1 MRRLIGLM
9 LLAMAP
15 IAGAM
20 NSQLGVSIGRA
31 MDSHE
36 TDVVRLA
43 YRHALGRDEQ
53 SWWWWPRQ
61 IELGAGIWRLPD
73 LAGRTRRYDVNLTP
87 IWRIEYSLNYF
98 EAGIGLHFLSHT
110 INNNTHRLPSS
121 LQFGSHLGT
130 GLSFDKLTVGVV
142 LQHLSNAGIKKPN
155 GGINFYLLTVHIRL

>member
-15 IAGAM
+15 IAAATD
-20 NSQLGVSIGRA
+20 SQLGVSVGRA
-31 MDSHE
+31 MDSHG

-43 YRHALGRDEQ
+43 YRHALSRDEQ
-53 SWWWWPRQ
+53 SWWWPRQ

-73 LAGRTRRYDVNLTP
+73 LAGRTRLYDVNLTP
-87 IWRIEYSLNYF
+87 IWRIENSLGYC
-98 EAGIGLHFLSHT
+98 EAGIGAHFLSHT

-121 LQFGSHLGT
+121 VQFGSHLGT
-130 GLSFDKLTVGVV
+130 GLSFDNLNVGVA

-155 GGINFYLLTVHIRL
+155 SGINFYLLTVQTSL